1 MKRKL
6 ILGLIAGS
14 FCFLAAC
21 GTQKNPAP
29 DDKGTVKEADMTS
42 PDETDAYHKISAEK
56 AKEMM
61 DAGGVT
67 IVDVRRADEYAES
80 HVPGAI
86 LVPNE
91 TIEQEA
97 ADALPDKEAVLLI
110 YCRSGNR
117 SKQASDK
124 LVEMGYTQVY
134 DFGGIIDW
142 PYDTESGEAM

>member
-1 MKRKL
+1 MKHKL
-6 ILGLIAGS
+6 LLGLIAGS

-21 GTQKNPAP
+21 STQKSSAL
-29 DDKGTVKEADMTS
+29 DVREAVKNTEASS
-42 PDETDAYHKISAEK
+42 PHTTAAYHKISAEE

-67 IVDVRRADEYAES
+67 VVDVRRADEYAES
-80 HVPGAI
+80 HIPNAV

-97 ADALPDKEAVLLI
+97 AEALPDKEAALLV
-110 YCRSGNR
+110 YCRSGRR
-117 SKQASDK
+117 SKEASDK

-142 PYDTESGEAM
+142 PYDTESGEAK